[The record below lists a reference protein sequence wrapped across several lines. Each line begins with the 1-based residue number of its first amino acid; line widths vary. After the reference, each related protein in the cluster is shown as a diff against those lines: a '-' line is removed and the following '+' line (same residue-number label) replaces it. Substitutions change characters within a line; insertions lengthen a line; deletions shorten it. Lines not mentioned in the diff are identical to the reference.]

1 MRITERLNVEHG
13 VFLRQLEDLDRL
25 VRAGAPPAVL
35 EAVVRTIHRAE
46 KPHREIEDR
55 LLYPALAE
63 ALGTDY
69 QQLRRIEEEH
79 QEIEELV
86 RLIDSGCFYK
96 VQVERFV
103 EALRGH
109 IEREIHL
116 LLPLAEEWIPKE
128 KLEAMCDWPVEHAYE
143 RSVERPARWAE
154 KRMG

>member
-13 VFLRQLEDLDRL
+13 VFLRQLEDLDHL
-25 VRAGAPPAVL
+25 VRGGALPAVL
-35 EAVVRTIHRAE
+35 EAVVRTIYRAE
-46 KPHREIEDR
+46 KPHREIEDG

-63 ALGTDY
+63 ALGSQY
-69 QQLRRIEEEH
+69 PQLQRMAEEH
-79 QEIEELV
+79 REIEELT
-86 RLIDSGCFYK
+86 RLIDSGLFYK
-96 VQVERFV
+96 VQVERFI
-103 EALRGH
+103 ETLRGH

-154 KRMG
+154 KRLG